1 MTFSEVQI
9 QKGECILVCGA
20 SGAGKTSF
28 LRFLLD
34 RYEQQGIKT
43 GYVMQ
48 NFDAQIV
55 TDKVWHELS
64 FALEN
69 EGCPRPLMHRR
80 VAEVCSYFGIEDWLQ
95 KDTALLSGGQ
105 KQLLN
110 LASVMA
116 TSPSVLVLDEPTSQ
130 LDPISSQ
137 NFLATIKKLNTD
149 FGTTVIVSEHRI
161 NELFS
166 LCDKVAYLED
176 MQVKFFGSPREGS
189 LGGIPHDFLP
199 AVSCFALENG
209 CSLKEL
215 PINVKEGRAWL
226 ATWLSDW
233 SGASAFSGTEN
244 GAGFWGPAEPRKA
257 RPKEAGVPQSGKT
270 GSFGQLQKIIEC
282 KNLSFRY
289 AKNERD
295 VLSELSFD
303 VYRGEIFAGV
313 GANGSGKST
322 LLRLLCL
329 LRRPT
334 AGKIRLEKGATVF
347 LLPQNVK
354 NIFTRQT
361 VREELEEC
369 GWQGGALNV
378 LDEKLLE
385 RHPYDISGGEM
396 QKLAL
401 EKILLK
407 KPDIILLDEPTK
419 ALDNAFKKE
428 FALILK
434 DLSAQ
439 GMTIILVCHDL
450 EFCASVADR
459 VSMFFDG
466 QLLGTGS
473 AREFFSGNTFYTT
486 SVNRM
491 CRGIVEGNAF
501 QDGGTAPG
509 TGGGRADG
517 AASGA
522 EGGGRADGAADGA
535 PGAGQ

>member
-1 MTFSEVQI
+1 MTFSEIQI
-9 QKGECILVCGA
+9 QKGEFILVCGA

-28 LRFLLD
+28 LRHLLE
-34 RYEQQGIKT
+34 RYERQGIKT

-69 EGCPRPLMHRR
+69 EGVPRPVMHRR

-116 TSPSVLVLDEPTSQ
+116 TSPAVLVLDEPTSQ

-161 NELFS
+161 DELFS
-166 LCDKVAYLED
+166 LSDKIAFLEN
-176 MQVKFFGSPREGS
+176 MQVKLFDSPRAVIKAG
-189 LGGIPHDFLP
+189 LPRDFLP
-199 AVSCFALENG
+199 TVSRFALEHG
-209 CSLKEL
+209 CSLEAIPL
-215 PINVKEGRAWL
+215 NVKEGRAAL
-226 ATWLSDW
+226 AAGLRDW
-233 SGASAFSGTEN
+233 SGANAFAGTAN
-244 GAGFWGPAEPRKA
+244 GAKAEPRKA
-257 RPKEAGVPQSGKT
+257 RPEGADGTEGTDGT
-270 GSFGQLQKIIEC
+270 GAPSGQLQKKEKIIEC

-289 AKNERD
+289 AKNEGE
-295 VLSELSFD
+295 VLSGLTFE

-322 LLRLLCL
+322 LLRLLAL
-329 LRRPT
+329 LRKPT
-334 AGKIRLEKGATVF
+334 GGKIKIARGATAF

-354 NIFTRQT
+354 NIFTRRT

-369 GWQGGALNV
+369 GWKGGPLRV
-378 LDEKLLE
+378 LDEALLE

-428 FALILK
+428 FAAILR

-450 EFCASVADR
+450 EFCATVADR
-459 VSMFFDG
+459 VSMVFDG
-466 QLLGTGS
+466 QLLGT
-473 AREFFSGNTFYTT
+473 AAADEFFSGNTFYTT
-486 SVNRM
+486 SVKRM
-491 CRGIVEGNAF
+491 CA
-501 QDGGTAPG
+501 A
-509 TGGGRADG
+509 GGR
-517 AASGA
+517 
-522 EGGGRADGAADGA
+522 
-535 PGAGQ
+535 P